1 MPQISAGILLYR
13 RGAAGLE
20 VFLIHMGGPF
30 WARKD
35 AGAWSI
41 PKGLIAEGEDPLS
54 AARREF
60 REETGSEI
68 EGEFLPLTPVRQ
80 AGGKVVKAW
89 AVEGDIDADKIVSNT
104 FRVEWPARSGR
115 WRSYPEADKGAWF
128 TVEQATDKIVAGQ
141 RALLNEWVTLV
152 GR

>member
-1 MPQISAGILLYR
+1 
-13 RGAAGLE
+13 
-20 VFLIHMGGPF
+20 
-30 WARKD
+30 
-35 AGAWSI
+35 
-41 PKGLIAEGEDPLS
+41 
-54 AARREF
+54 
-60 REETGSEI
+60 
-68 EGEFLPLTPVRQ
+68 LPLTPVRQ

-152 GR
+152 GRSANSP